1 VGGRVGIVLW
11 EIPDFVVDQ
20 TIKREIDSCTGELS
34 ICFEGTGNS
43 LGKLP
48 LLYKEDGSS
57 ISVANIWLIHL
68 KANLRKKTVNTQAQ
82 ALLHYFTFLNDIGF
96 SWDTIPASLRKR
108 PTYGFKRHLRETYRN
123 GDIARSTANS
133 YMSVVI
139 KFYKFYLARNHPFE
153 HPPFKYE
160 LVKISTSESHEHMR
174 NKFIHVDTT
183 DLRLKLPS
191 DTSYYGLS
199 RKLLPLNHQEW
210 SVAEKYY
217 KKLKIGISN
226 RGKDKKNV
234 ALTQEFQIAIE
245 LSRYCGLRRSEI
257 ISLRIN
263 AIYKPNSEQLRK
275 KYLNYSDGLTL
286 DPRVGVDTKN
296 GTIRIAE
303 IPSQLMQRL
312 YEYTNSSRY
321 IQRRNLYDESN
332 LETKYSPPLLL
343 NQLGKP
349 YSPKSIDARWGELRN
364 AIKADLPNFNHKFH
378 NLRSTY
384 AVERLKEL
392 LNLGLKEGKALDY
405 LQSVMGHKKR
415 ATLLGYLKLSDEVIT
430 ANEIHELAT
439 DIILTSGEY

>member
-1 VGGRVGIVLW
+1 MESRVGLVLW

-20 TIKREIDSCTGELS
+20 QIKREIDTCTGELS
-34 ICFEGTGNS
+34 ICFEGPGNS

-68 KANLRKKTVNTQAQ
+68 KANLRKKIVNTQAQ
-82 ALLHYFTFLNDIGF
+82 ALLHYFTFLNDLGIA
-96 SWDTIPASLRKR
+96 WDTMPAALRKR
-108 PTYGFKRHLRETYRN
+108 PTYGFKKHLREAYKN

-133 YMSVVI
+133 YMGVVI

-160 LVKISTSESHEHMR
+160 IVKVSTNGSHNHMR

-183 DLRLKLPS
+183 DLRLKLPN

-199 RKLLPLNHQEW
+199 RQLLPLNHQEW
-210 SVAEKYY
+210 RVAEKYY
-217 KKLKIGISN
+217 KELQTGISN
-226 RGKDKKNV
+226 RGNDTKSV
-234 ALTQEFQIAIE
+234 ALSKEFQIAIE
-245 LSRYCGLRRSEI
+245 LSRHSGLRRSEI
-257 ISLRIN
+257 ISLRVN
-263 AIYKPNSEQLRK
+263 AIYKPSSEQLRK
-275 KYLNYSDGLTL
+275 KYLINADGLAL
-286 DPRVGVDTKN
+286 DPRAGVATKN
-296 GTIRIAE
+296 GTVRIAE
-303 IPSQLMQRL
+303 IPSELMQQL
-312 YEYTNSSRY
+312 YDYTNSARY
-321 IQRRNLYDESN
+321 IQRRKLYEESN
-332 LETKYSPPLLL
+332 PEDKHSPPLLL

-364 AIKADLPNFNHKFH
+364 AIRTELPNFAHKFH

-392 LNLGLKEGKALDY
+392 LSAGIKEGKALDY
-405 LQSVMGHKKR
+405 LQSVMGHKSR
-415 ATLLGYLKLSDEVIT
+415 ATLLGYLKLSEEVVT

-439 DIILTSGEY
+439 NIILESGEY